1 VAGAL
6 AGLAAL
12 LVGIGLARFAYTPLI
27 PALVEAGWFT
37 APAAAYL
44 GAANLA
50 GYFAGALLAHRLGRS
65 WPAPAVLRAAMAAT
79 TVSLLACAW
88 PAGFAWFFVWRFAA
102 GFTGAVL
109 MVLAAPLI
117 LAGTP
122 LGQRGRISGIIFT
135 GVGLGIAASGTLVPA
150 LAGAGVAA
158 VWIGL
163 AASAALLTGLAWRH
177 WPARPA
183 PAPDPASA
191 APAVRAG
198 WPIALLLLAYGLDA
212 VGFVPHT
219 VFFVDYI
226 ARELGQGLAAG
237 GATWVAFGLGAAA
250 GPFLVGIAADRLGFA
265 TSLVIGLA
273 LKAVAV
279 GLPALW
285 PTPAALVVSAV
296 LVGAL
301 VPGIV
306 VLASGRAAE
315 LAGPGGHGQVW
326 GWLTATFAAAQ
337 TAAAWGMSYLFAVTG
352 TYRPLFALACGALAL
367 ATLAALIEVRSAAAR
382 PAPS

>member
-1 VAGAL
+1 VRGAL

-37 APAAAYL
+37 PPAAAYL

-50 GYFAGALLAHRLGRS
+50 GYLAGALLAHRLSRGRS
-65 WPAPAVLRAAMAAT
+65 PAAILRAAMVAT
-79 TVSLLACAW
+79 TVTLLACAW
-88 PAGFAWFFVWRFAA
+88 PAGFTWFFVWRFLA

-163 AASAALLTGLAWRH
+163 AASAALLTALAWRH
-177 WPARPA
+177 WPMRPPPPPGPA
-183 PAPDPASA
+183 PA

-226 ARELGQGLAAG
+226 ARELGRGLAAG
-237 GATWVAFGLGAAA
+237 GATWVAFGLGAAG
-250 GPFLVGIAADRLGFA
+250 GPFLVGLAADRLGFA
-265 TSLVIGLA
+265 NSLVLGLG
-273 LKAVAV
+273 LKALAV
-279 GLPALW
+279 GLPAVW
-285 PTPAALVVSAV
+285 PTPLGLALSAV
-296 LVGAL
+296 IVGAL

-306 VLASGRAAE
+306 ALASGRAAE
-315 LAGPGGHGQVW
+315 LAGAGGHGQVW

-337 TAAAWGMSYLFAVTG
+337 TAAAWGMSYLFAATG
-352 TYRPLFALACGALAL
+352 TSRPLFALACGALIL
-367 ATLAALIEVRSAAAR
+367 ATLAALVELRAAAAR